1 MSDLTDEDEEAI
13 ATLLNPNW
21 RYLEH
26 LSEWEAQFLE
36 TLQEQG
42 WMSVKQKE
50 IFERIWK
57 EKTE

>member
-13 ATLLNPNW
+13 DILLENSKY
-21 RYLEH
+21 RGKLT
-26 LSEWEAQFLE
+26 EWECSFLE
-36 TLQEQG
+36 SLQEQG